1 MFYIWS
7 GMPVVLVVGYKHR
20 ITEKYV
26 SACCGGLGV
35 GGGGVGGWWG
45 VGAKWSFVASN
56 QQDSLVM
63 RAPLVSSYH

>member
-35 GGGGVGGWWG
+35 GWGVSVVGGGGGLSG
-45 VGAKWSFVASN
+45 LLLPPTN
-56 QQDSLVM
+56 
-63 RAPLVSSYH
+63 RTH